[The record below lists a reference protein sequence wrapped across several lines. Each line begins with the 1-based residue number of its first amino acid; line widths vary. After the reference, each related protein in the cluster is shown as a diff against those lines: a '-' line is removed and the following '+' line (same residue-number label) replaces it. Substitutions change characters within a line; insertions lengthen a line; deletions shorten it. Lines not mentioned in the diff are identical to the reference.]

1 MVLAP
6 ICSLWIILGM
16 TRLSSEK
23 PELFKGR
30 HFNHL
35 LIIHAVR
42 WYVTYKL
49 SYRDVC
55 DLMAE
60 RGVTIVHTTVL
71 RWVQC
76 FVPAFE
82 KKWKIYA
89 CTVGSSW
96 RVDKTYIDETHIK
109 VKGQ

>member
-1 MVLAP
+1 M
-6 ICSLWIILGM
+6 
-16 TRLSSEK
+16 
-23 PELFKGR
+23 LFKGR

-35 LIIHAVR
+35 LIIQAVR

-60 RGVTIVHTTVL
+60 RGVTVVHTTVL

-82 KKWKIYA
+82 KKWKNY
-89 CTVGSSW
+89 GSLGIAVKAPNIWWS
-96 RVDKTYIDETHIK
+96 IQSLGETTDLTD
-109 VKGQ
+109 

>member
-1 MVLAP
+1 
-6 ICSLWIILGM
+6 M
-16 TRLSSEK
+16 TQLSSEK
-23 PELFKGR
+23 LELFKGR

-35 LIIHAVR
+35 LIIQAVQ
-42 WYVTYKL
+42 WYVTHKL

-60 RGVTIVHTTVL
+60 RGATVVYTTVL

-82 KKWKIYA
+82 KKWKN
-89 CTVGSSW
+89 
-96 RVDKTYIDETHIK
+96 
-109 VKGQ
+109 